1 VAVNATRKRLGII
14 FRSSSGAGEV
24 VAIRRSTYVRTVARL
39 SGSDYRGILE
49 FLRAAGEVERS
60 DPFPEQVLARLR
72 ELVPCDT
79 VSYGNFDRHGHV
91 WRTGVRYSGE
101 PRAPVTPAIHEAH
114 GRLAYQYPYRP
125 WSPEATRALR
135 WSDLLSRREWHA
147 LDLYWE
153 VCRALDSEY
162 ELELW
167 LATPDGVAG
176 GFGFDSFK
184 RDFSERDK
192 LVLETLQPHLV
203 QLWRNAAARKQES
216 RSLAILTPREREI
229 LLWVARG
236 KSNREIAGVLY
247 LALGTIRK
255 HLDNVY
261 DKLGV
266 SNRAGAVGRAFSI
279 ETENFADQSAESR
292 SPTRSRNGLTAAQRV
307 ATQSALPVPGTVP
320 VTASHSGAV
329 GSEATAVRQGRHR
342 ERGEAGS

>member
-1 VAVNATRKRLGII
+1 
-14 FRSSSGAGEV
+14 
-24 VAIRRSTYVRTVARL
+24 VAIRRSTYLRTVARL

-49 FLRAAGEVERS
+49 FVHAAGEVDGT

-79 VSYGNFDRHGHV
+79 VSYGDFDRDFNREGHV

-101 PRAPVTPAIHEAH
+101 PRAAVTPAIVEAH
-114 GRLAYQYPYRP
+114 ARLANQYPYRP
-125 WSPEATRALR
+125 WSPEARRALR

-153 VCRALDSEY
+153 VCRALDGEY

-167 LATPDGVAG
+167 LATPDGIAG
-176 GFGFDSFK
+176 GFGFDNLK

-192 LVLETLQPHLV
+192 LVLDTLQPHLV
-203 QLWRNAAARKQES
+203 QLWRNAAARQRES
-216 RSLAILTPREREI
+216 RSLAALTPREREI

-236 KSNREIAGVLY
+236 KSNREIAAVLY
-247 LALGTIRK
+247 LAPGTIRK

-266 SNRAGAVGRAFSI
+266 SNRAGAVGRVLSI
-279 ETENFADQSAESR
+279 ETETFADQSADSR
-292 SPTRSRNGLTAAQRV
+292 
-307 ATQSALPVPGTVP
+307 
-320 VTASHSGAV
+320 
-329 GSEATAVRQGRHR
+329 
-342 ERGEAGS
+342 

>member
-1 VAVNATRKRLGII
+1 M
-14 FRSSSGAGEV
+14 
-24 VAIRRSTYVRTVARL
+24 AIRRATYVRTVARL

-49 FLRAAGEVERS
+49 FLHVAGEVEGS

-79 VSYGNFDRHGHV
+79 VSYGDFDGDFDHEGHV
-91 WRTGVRYSGE
+91 WRTGVRYAGE
-101 PRAPVTPAIHEAH
+101 PRAPVTPAVVEAH
-114 GRLAYQYPYRP
+114 ARLSYQYPYRP
-125 WSPEATRALR
+125 WSTEATRALR

-153 VCRALDSEY
+153 VCRALDGEY

-192 LVLETLQPHLV
+192 LVLDTLRPHLV
-203 QLWRNAAARKQES
+203 QLWRNAAARRRES
-216 RSLAILTPREREI
+216 GSLAALTPREREV

-236 KSNREIAGVLY
+236 KSNREIAAALY
-247 LALGTIRK
+247 LAPGTIRK

-266 SNRAGAVGRAFSI
+266 SNRAGAVGYALSI
-279 ETENFADQSAESR
+279 ETNSFADQSADFR
-292 SPTRSRNGLTAAQRV
+292 
-307 ATQSALPVPGTVP
+307 
-320 VTASHSGAV
+320 
-329 GSEATAVRQGRHR
+329 
-342 ERGEAGS
+342 

>member
-1 VAVNATRKRLGII
+1 MRLSII
-14 FRSSSGAGEV
+14 LGGRRGCGNTSFDVCSNSGA
-24 VAIRRSTYVRTVARL
+24 AIGIGL
-39 SGSDYRGILE
+39 SGHLE
-49 FLRAAGEVERS
+49 FLHVAGEVEGF

-79 VSYGNFDRHGHV
+79 VSYGDFNRDFDREGHV

-101 PRAPVTPAIHEAH
+101 PRAPVTPAVVEAH
-114 GRLAYQYPYRP
+114 ARLAYQYPYRP
-125 WSPEATRALR
+125 WSTEARRALR

-153 VCRALDSEY
+153 VCRPLDGEY

-167 LATPDGVAG
+167 LSTPDGIAG

-192 LVLETLQPHLV
+192 RVLDTLQPHLV
-203 QLWRNAAARKQES
+203 QLWRNAAARRRES

-236 KSNREIAGVLY
+236 KSNREIAAVLY
-247 LALGTIRK
+247 LAPGTVRK

-261 DKLGV
+261 AKLGV
-266 SNRAGAVGRAFSI
+266 SNRAGAVGYALSI
-279 ETENFADQSAESR
+279 ETETFVDQSAHSR
-292 SPTRSRNGLTAAQRV
+292 
-307 ATQSALPVPGTVP
+307 
-320 VTASHSGAV
+320 
-329 GSEATAVRQGRHR
+329 
-342 ERGEAGS
+342 

>member
-1 VAVNATRKRLGII
+1 
-14 FRSSSGAGEV
+14 
-24 VAIRRSTYVRTVARL
+24 VAIRRSTYLRTVARL
-39 SGSDYRGILE
+39 SGADYRGILE
-49 FLRAAGEVERS
+49 FVHAAGEVEGP

-72 ELVPCDT
+72 ELVPCDV
-79 VSYGNFDRHGHV
+79 VSYGDFDRDFDREGHV

-101 PRAPVTPAIHEAH
+101 PRAPVTPAIVEAH
-114 GRLAYQYPYRP
+114 ARLAYQYPYRP
-125 WSPEATRALR
+125 WSPEARRPLR

-153 VCRALDSEY
+153 VCRPLEGEY

-167 LATPDGVAG
+167 LATPDGIAG

-192 LVLETLQPHLV
+192 LVLDTLQPHLV
-203 QLWRNAAARKQES
+203 QLWRNAAARKRES
-216 RSLAILTPREREI
+216 RSLAALTPREREI

-236 KSNREIAGVLY
+236 KSNREIAAVLY
-247 LALGTIRK
+247 LAPGTIRK

-279 ETENFADQSAESR
+279 ETKTFADSR
-292 SPTRSRNGLTAAQRV
+292 LRP
-307 ATQSALPVPGTVP
+307 
-320 VTASHSGAV
+320 
-329 GSEATAVRQGRHR
+329 
-342 ERGEAGS
+342 

>member
-1 VAVNATRKRLGII
+1 M
-14 FRSSSGAGEV
+14 
-24 VAIRRSTYVRTVARL
+24 ARL

-49 FLRAAGEVERS
+49 FVHAAGEVEGS

-72 ELVPCDT
+72 ELVPCDV
-79 VSYGNFDRHGHV
+79 VSYGDFDPHGHV

-101 PRAPVTPAIHEAH
+101 PRARVTPAVREAH

-125 WSPEATRALR
+125 WSPEARRPLR

-153 VCRALDSEY
+153 VCRPLEGEY

-176 GFGFDSFK
+176 GFGFDSLE

-192 LVLETLQPHLV
+192 LVLDTLQPHLV
-203 QLWRNAAARKQES
+203 QLWRNAAARQRES
-216 RSLAILTPREREI
+216 RSLGALTPREREI

-236 KSNREIAGVLY
+236 KSNREIAAVLY
-247 LALGTIRK
+247 LAPGTIRK

-266 SNRAGAVGRAFSI
+266 SNRAGAVGYAFSI
-279 ETENFADQSAESR
+279 ETEIFATNPPRRAYAHE
-292 SPTRSRNGLTAAQRV
+292 
-307 ATQSALPVPGTVP
+307 
-320 VTASHSGAV
+320 VTASPV
-329 GSEATAVRQGRHR
+329 IR
-342 ERGEAGS
+342 ET